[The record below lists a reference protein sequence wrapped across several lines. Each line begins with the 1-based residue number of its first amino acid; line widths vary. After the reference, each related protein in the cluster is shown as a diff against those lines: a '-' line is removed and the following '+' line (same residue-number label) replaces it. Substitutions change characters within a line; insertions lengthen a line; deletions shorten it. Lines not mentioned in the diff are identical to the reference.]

1 MRRLGRAI
9 FLYSVLVV
17 GMVFA
22 FTRSNPSRWRIYLVG
37 VTVAGATALL
47 AWLHRLYPPPFDVEP
62 GHDSVAFTFG
72 ELSLGYDFRAMNPEA
87 HEAGD
92 LTSA

>member
-1 MRRLGRAI
+1 MRRLGSAI
-9 FLYSVLVV
+9 FLYSLLVLGVV
-17 GMVFA
+17 YA
-22 FTRSNPSRWRIYLVG
+22 ITRPNPSRWSIYLVG
-37 VTVAGATALL
+37 VIVAGTTAVL
-47 AWLHRLYPPPFDVEP
+47 AWLHRLYPPPFDIEP

-87 HEAGD
+87 HEAGG